1 MLPPKPTNLPKPS
14 AKPPLNKFQ
23 KPLPSKPMAP
33 AHQKETIG
41 KLQLHSKPLISI
53 RPFHPSAPKPM
64 TKAPFP
70 KPVSN
75 LYRKDNPTGQSPPA
89 FPGSLS
95 GELGAA
101 LERRRLA
108 SVGVEAVSRQENK
121 MVSENDK
128 PKFVN
133 ILQR

>member
-1 MLPPKPTNLPKPS
+1 
-14 AKPPLNKFQ
+14 
-23 KPLPSKPMAP
+23 
-33 AHQKETIG
+33 
-41 KLQLHSKPLISI
+41 
-53 RPFHPSAPKPM
+53 M

-75 LYRKDNPTGQSPPA
+75 LYRKDNPTGQSPPRASMPA

-108 SVGVEAVSRQENK
+108 SVRVEAVSRQENK

-128 PKFVN
+128 PKFVR

>member
-1 MLPPKPTNLPKPS
+1 
-14 AKPPLNKFQ
+14 
-23 KPLPSKPMAP
+23 
-33 AHQKETIG
+33 
-41 KLQLHSKPLISI
+41 
-53 RPFHPSAPKPM
+53 M

-75 LYRKDNPTGQSPPA
+75 LYRKDNPTGQSPPRASMPA

-128 PKFVN
+128 PKFVS